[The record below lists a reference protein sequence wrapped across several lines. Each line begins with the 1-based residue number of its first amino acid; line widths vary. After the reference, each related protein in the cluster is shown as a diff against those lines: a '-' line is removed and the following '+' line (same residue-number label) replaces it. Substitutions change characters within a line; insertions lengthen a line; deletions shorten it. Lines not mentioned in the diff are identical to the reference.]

1 MPTLGDLLKKPLRG
15 VVGAEVRVPGVPKLS
30 KVLANVADGLPT
42 GPNLPNIGRT
52 ASRGSIGSIK
62 AALPKMSPIFRSVE
76 ERLPAGLPKVSDMAA
91 KVEGSAQP
99 SGPVVVTEAI
109 APAPLRPPAL
119 IFE

>member
-1 MPTLGDLLKKPLRG
+1 MPTLGDLLKKPLG
-15 VVGAEVRVPGVPKLS
+15 GLVGAESRLPGMPKLS
-30 KVLANVADGLPT
+30 RALANVADALPP
-42 GPNLPNIGRT
+42 GPKLPNIGRT
-52 ASRGSIGSIK
+52 ASSRSIK
-62 AALPKMSPIFRSVE
+62 ASLPKMSPIFKSVE

-91 KVEGSAQP
+91 KVEGSPTP